1 MIKDKHI
8 TRQINTD
15 MNLPRFSRHLLI
27 TQEVANAKI
36 YTTQKDVAVHER
48 F

>member
-1 MIKDKHI
+1 MLSDL
-8 TRQINTD
+8 
-15 MNLPRFSRHLLI
+15 NLPRFSGHLLI

-36 YTTQKDVAVHER
+36 LYTTQKDVAVHER